1 MAYVHAFTV
10 RTKACQPRLV
20 SSKPHRKALYRKH
33 ALLLNFAK
41 ITLEAK
47 RVIAF

>member
-1 MAYVHAFTV
+1 MAYVHAFTI
-10 RTKACQPRLV
+10 RTKACQPRPV

-33 ALLLNFAK
+33 ALLLNFAT